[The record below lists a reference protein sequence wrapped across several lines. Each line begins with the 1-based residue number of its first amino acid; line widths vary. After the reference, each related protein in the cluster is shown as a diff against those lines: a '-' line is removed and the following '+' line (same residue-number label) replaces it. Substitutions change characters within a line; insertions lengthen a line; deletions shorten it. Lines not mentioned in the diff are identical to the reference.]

1 MFYQYL
7 HFFSCFGLILS
18 LFTCQTQSSAKKV
31 EEVAETPVIE
41 SASELEIKAPQY
53 RQLVLVQTPDWDAIE
68 GTLRRFEFGT
78 GGWEEIGTPIEIVV
92 GKKGMGWG
100 SGMEDFRQM
109 GGPVKKEGDL
119 KSPAGVFEIGEAFGY
134 AAKEKIPWL
143 KTNYMHVVAST
154 MCIEDGKSSSYNRIL
169 DENEAEADWNSTD
182 HMLRND
188 DLYEWGA
195 FVRHN
200 YPESQAG
207 GGSCI
212 FLHVWRNRNSGTAGC
227 TAMEKPNMVEVL
239 KWLDESQNPV
249 LVQIPTP
256 TYKLIKDKYKLP
268 SLE

>member
-1 MFYQYL
+1 MFYKYL
-7 HFFSCFGLILS
+7 LFFPCFCLILS
-18 LFTCQTQSSAKKV
+18 LFACQTQSSANQG
-31 EEVAETPVIE
+31 EEVSENPVNE
-41 SASELEIKAPQY
+41 SVSEVEIKTTKHH
-53 RQLVLVQTPDWDAIE
+53 QLILVQTPDWDAVE
-68 GTLRRFEFGT
+68 GMLRRFEFNNQ
-78 GGWEEIGTPIEIVV
+78 GWQEIGIPIKIVV

-100 SGMEDFRQM
+100 TGMEDFRQM
-109 GGPVKKEGDL
+109 EGPAKKEGDL

-134 AAKEKIPWL
+134 AAKENVPWL
-143 KTNYMHVVAST
+143 KTRYTHVVAST

-182 HMLRND
+182 HMLRDD

-239 KWLDESQNPV
+239 KWLDESQNPI
-249 LVQIPTP
+249 LAQIPASA
-256 TYKLIKDKYKLP
+256 YGLIQDTYKLP